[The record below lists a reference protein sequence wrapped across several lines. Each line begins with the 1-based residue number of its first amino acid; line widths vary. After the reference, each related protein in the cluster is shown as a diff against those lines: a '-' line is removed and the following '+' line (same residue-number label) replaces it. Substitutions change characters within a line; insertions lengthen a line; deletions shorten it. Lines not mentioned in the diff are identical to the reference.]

1 MTYLILWTK
10 NQQRFYRVE
19 LVRDLLGDYVLVRS
33 WGSLKNRVGRT
44 KYEIVKNI
52 EEGRNRILL
61 ITKRRQRRQYQLLL
75 S

>member
-33 WGSLKNRVGRT
+33 WGSLKNRVGGT

-61 ITKRRQRRQYQLLL
+61 ITKRRQRRQYELLL